1 MEGLGYSNIPT
12 NQPWSSST
20 QSASQIVACNV
31 QPWIPLISSCILE
44 NSVTGT
50 VMPCRAPS
58 WTGKGQT
65 AILGNDQT
73 PNTMNTAQIMGF
85 NNVAPSI
92 TNMVWNIPNSN
103 PLMNATIK
111 DLGRLITVRQ

>member
-20 QSASQIVACNV
+20 QSASQIIANNV
-31 QPWIPLISSCILE
+31 QPWVPLISSCILE

-58 WTGKGQT
+58 WTGKGLT
-65 AILGNDQT
+65 AVLGNDMT
-73 PNTMNTAQIMGF
+73 PNTMNTAQIMGA
-85 NNVAPSI
+85 NSIAPSI
-92 TNMVWNIPNSN
+92 TNMIWNIPTSS
-103 PLMNATIK
+103 PMMNATRQ
-111 DLGRLITVRQ
+111 DLGRLTTVRQ